1 MQIHSFVL
9 LEVSKYGCSFWKTT
23 GYKFTLISVKE
34 TSTVWQAWR
43 TNGGGV
49 GDRKFYLD
57 FRSHL
62 PFFAYRLTHF
72 LRHCSTAMLSPAS
85 AILTLGVT
93 SLIERDCSFCQMISH
108 GLTNCNHTC
117 THRTY
122 ILKRP
127 KPKLEECWD
136 DNRRAQLASLGVTS
150 AARTSGPHHI
160 F

>member
-1 MQIHSFVL
+1 M
-9 LEVSKYGCSFWKTT
+9 EG
-23 GYKFTLISVKE
+23 
-34 TSTVWQAWR
+34 VWV
-43 TNGGGV
+43 TE
-49 GDRKFYLD
+49 D
-57 FRSHL
+57 FRSHV
-62 PFFAYRLTHF
+62 PFFAYRLPSF
-72 LRHCSTAMLSPAS
+72 LRRCSSAMFPPAS

-93 SLIERDCSFCQMISH
+93 SLIERDCSFRQMISH